1 MKLWSQRSQNLF
13 FPSFE
18 YFFWKKF
25 FLIFWPLLGHFLVQQ
40 KFLITPF
47 LAPGQFTT
55 ENRAIFGPNQQFFL
69 RQKFD
74 RKGVKNHQNIFGEC
88 SLGSKEHL
96 KFWSFLTL
104 SHLCHHPTPL
114 PYPGDRH
121 TVTSLCYR
129 YFYSESKITWFHLS
143 NAALRSPIRWLE
155 KYTTLNQKPSK
166 NHTAV
171 FYAWFWKKKLHE
183 NEKRVLQLFSR
194 DLIHHFIK
202 EWITSVLK

>member
-1 MKLWSQRSQNLF
+1 MIYDPLPVKFLPQKKLLVWAQNSLIFCSKLPRSQNWRYQEFLLHQKMAKEG
-13 FPSFE
+13 SKNQ
-18 YFFWKKF
+18 KKN
-25 FLIFWPLLGHFLVQQ
+25 Q
-40 KFLITPF
+40 KKYSKDSKKNFGTS
-47 LAPGQFTT
+47 GT
-55 ENRAIFGPNQQFFL
+55 IFG
-69 RQKFD
+69 
-74 RKGVKNHQNIFGEC
+74 QNRFW
-88 SLGSKEHL
+88 GSEGGPFHGY
-96 KFWSFLTL
+96 F
-104 SHLCHHPTPL
+104 

-202 EWITSVLK
+202 VWITSVLK